1 MFQYETHCHTAEV
14 SGCASVPAAEVIR
27 HYKEAGYRGVN
38 ISDHYDPGFFQRR
51 TAGLPTFRDQADA
64 WLKGYRTA
72 KAEGDAIGLS
82 VFLGMELRTEENSND
97 YLLFG
102 VTEEFVYDNPRLYEW
117 KMADVCKLTK
127 AYGILIFQAHP
138 YRAGLVFTPE
148 VMDGV
153 EAYNM
158 NPRHNSHNDLAVKS
172 AEQYGLRRSSGSDYH
187 QLEDLA
193 LGGIRT
199 DQLLT
204 TTQQFRDIFL
214 SGNYELISD
223 T

>member
-72 KAEGDAIGLS
+72 KAEGDASGLS

-148 VMDGV
+148 VLDGV

>member
-1 MFQYETHCHTAEV
+1 MYSYETHCHTAEV

-27 HYKEAGYRGVN
+27 HYKEAGYSGVN
-38 ISDHYDPGFFQRR
+38 ISDHYDTGFFLRR
-51 TAGLPTFRDQADA
+51 TAGLSTFQEQADA
-64 WLKGYRTA
+64 WLKGYRLA

-82 VFLGMELRTEENSND
+82 VFLGMELRTEESSND

-127 AYGILIFQAHP
+127 EYGILIFQAHP
-138 YRAGLVFTPE
+138 YRAGLVFTPA
-148 VMDGV
+148 VLDGV
-153 EAYNM
+153 EVYNR
-158 NPRHNSHNDLAVKS
+158 NPRHNSHNDLACKA
-172 AEQYGLRRSSGSDYH
+172 AETYGLRRSSGSDYH

-193 LGGIRT
+193 RGGIRT
-199 DQLLT
+199 EQPLT

-214 SGNYELISD
+214 SERYELIADS
-223 T
+223 